1 MASTKTNPRYEAL
14 LDRLNVIDEPTLAS
28 LCDVSLNTVQQW
40 RYRGTSPAFIS
51 AGNRILYKLA
61 DVENW
66 LSTKTQGDASS
77 VFRGSD
83 L

>member
-1 MASTKTNPRYEAL
+1 MATKTNPKYEAL
-14 LDRLNVIDEPTLAS
+14 LERLSVIDEPTLAS

-40 RYRGTSPAFIS
+40 RYRGQSPAFIS

-61 DVENW
+61 DVEGW
-66 LSTKTQGDASS
+66 LAAKAQGDSATI
-77 VFRGSD
+77 FRSND

>member
-1 MASTKTNPRYEAL
+1 MATKTNSNYEAL
-14 LDRLNVIDEPTLAS
+14 LERLSVIDEPTLAS

-40 RYRGTSPAFIS
+40 RYRGNSPAFIN

-61 DVENW
+61 DVESW
-66 LSTKTQGDASS
+66 LATKVQGDSS
-77 VFRGSD
+77 TVFRGGD